1 MPQYGVVPHC
11 RFGDKIVRAT
21 FESTVRAVCSSP
33 PSEAK
38 TGIPFEV
45 SLNGVDWTDTKL
57 TYSYYEEPII
67 TSMFPDAGPASG
79 GSEVYFTGIN
89 FPNLGNADDFNCRFT
104 PINVQMPPKYSSGKW
119 VNSTTIYCATPGGW

>member
-67 TSMFPDAGPASG
+67 TFLQ
-79 GSEVYFTGIN
+79 EKEK
-89 FPNLGNADDFNCRFT
+89 
-104 PINVQMPPKYSSGKW
+104 PKNRVFFVPSQRRRKELQ
-119 VNSTTIYCATPGGW
+119 N